1 MKAVTI
7 FFYHAEGLL
16 FNAKWAIIKL
26 YHGEN
31 KLHFNEKMMMSA
43 VNQTNTHC
51 WIFKV
56 LAHWNNSPQVDTPLH
71 YNHISGVTVN
81 TQVQLILGWWTVWVK
96 AKTIKLVWFMVFNAT
111 FNNISVIL
119 RQYFYWCRKSA
130 YQPPGESH
138 RPHRGDRHWL
148 HR

>member
-1 MKAVTI
+1 MQLDGQFPGARLLWN
-7 FFYHAEGLL
+7 ALEWLL

-71 YNHISGVTVN
+71 
-81 TQVQLILGWWTVWVK
+81 
-96 AKTIKLVWFMVFNAT
+96 
-111 FNNISVIL
+111 
-119 RQYFYWCRKSA
+119 
-130 YQPPGESH
+130 
-138 RPHRGDRHWL
+138 
-148 HR
+148 